1 MTRGLRSAY
10 TIICSNHIGNRLP
23 PETYLLPCGMQMVAG
38 ACGVESHDGDFL
50 FKVDGAIQSSHDR
63 GKPGQQRPKRL
74 LHVVLS
80 LHLVHAQLQRVILLG
95 WGGGTLY

>member
-1 MTRGLRSAY
+1 
-10 TIICSNHIGNRLP
+10 
-23 PETYLLPCGMQMVAG
+23 MQMVAG

-50 FKVDGAIQSSHDR
+50 FKVDGAIQSSHDH
-63 GKPGQQRPKRL
+63 GKPGQQRPKSL

-95 WGGGTLY
+95 LGKENIILTLLTAVLLWSALIGRMRRT